1 MLALSTDMD
10 DEAVQPFVDRNEYT
24 FTVLHAD
31 EAVQSAYGVEGIPV
45 VYLVDRQGRARWHRV
60 GFSSGGEEDIAREFG
75 KLLDEP
81 AEPAASS
88 G

>member
-1 MLALSTDMD
+1 MD

-31 EAVQSAYGVEGIPV
+31 EAVQSAYGVE
-45 VYLVDRQGRARWHRV
+45 
-60 GFSSGGEEDIAREFG
+60 IAQEIE

-81 AEPAASS
+81 AETAASS